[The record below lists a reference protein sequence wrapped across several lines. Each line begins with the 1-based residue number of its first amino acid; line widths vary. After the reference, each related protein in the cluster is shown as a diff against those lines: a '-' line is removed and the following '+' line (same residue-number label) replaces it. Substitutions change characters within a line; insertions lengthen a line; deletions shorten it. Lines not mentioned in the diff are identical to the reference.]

1 MWRGWSGRLSAA
13 VKRELSYVRGQAAGL
28 AKPGSYQ
35 RLQALQIAKA
45 TLAAVLAWLTASRL
59 LALGATWIAPATAVI
74 MVHATVYRTLTNGL
88 RRVAAVG
95 AGVILAGSIGH
106 LLGLGV
112 LSLVL
117 VVPPALVAAR
127 WHRMGNHGSDVATT
141 AVLLLSFAA
150 ASQERYLLAY
160 VLATAIG
167 ALSGALVNSVLWPP
181 LYRDRPDAA
190 VRRLARET
198 AALLTSV
205 AEGLRDEWNLSALP
219 DWERQAVRLDEH
231 LADAAAAVADGA
243 ESRRYNLRHSL
254 HPVTAAQDHEQV
266 LRRLTTLAAHVHTI
280 VHALAHLEHH
290 DGPSTDVSP
299 DYARDYADLL
309 DVLGDALTATVRRDP
324 DLGRARTLLGR
335 AEAQASRI
343 HDQMT
348 TEIQKGEVAHPA
360 GWALS
365 GSLLTDAERILAVL
379 TDILAATPGGQDD
392 DNRPSPATRP

>member
-1 MWRGWSGRLSAA
+1 M
-13 VKRELSYVRGQAAGL
+13 
-28 AKPGSYQ
+28 
-35 RLQALQIAKA
+35 
-45 TLAAVLAWLTASRL
+45 LAWLTASRL

-95 AGVILAGSIGH
+95 AGVILVGGIGH

-117 VVPPALVAAR
+117 VVPPAL
-127 WHRMGNHGSDVATT
+127 
-141 AVLLLSFAA
+141 AA

-181 LYRDRPDAA
+181 LYRDRPGAA

-219 DWERQAVRLDEH
+219 DWERQAVRLDER

-254 HPVTAAQDHEQV
+254 HPAAAAQDHDQV
-266 LRRLTTLAAHVHTI
+266 LRRLTTLAAHAHTI
-280 VHALAHLEHH
+280 VHALSHLEHH

-309 DVLGDALTATVRRDP
+309 DLLGDALTATVRRDP
-324 DLGRARTLLGR
+324 DPSRARTLLGR
-335 AEAQASRI
+335 AEAQAGRI
-343 HDQMT
+343 HEQMT
-348 TEIQKGEVAHPA
+348 TEIQKGEVVHPA

-365 GSLLTDAERILAVL
+365 GSLLTDAERILAILTSVL
-379 TDILAATPGGQDD
+379 ADTPGKPPAAPHPTPDHRRPPGIGLPRASVAGHTREPCSSGRSPSRTSPWSCWPRCATCNGRPGPATPSPRPTAGAPPTT
-392 DNRPSPATRP
+392 RPSPPGP